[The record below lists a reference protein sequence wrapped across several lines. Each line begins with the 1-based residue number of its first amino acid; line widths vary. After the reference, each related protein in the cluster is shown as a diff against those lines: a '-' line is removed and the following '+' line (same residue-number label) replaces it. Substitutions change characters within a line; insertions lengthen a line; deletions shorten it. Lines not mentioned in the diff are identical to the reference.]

1 MAVSAS
7 LAQLTA
13 ENYDIICVHEPYAS
27 FLMLTSTLRKVQKY
41 QMSHLAINVTTT

>member
-7 LAQLTA
+7 LAQLTT
-13 ENYDIICVHEPYAS
+13 EKLQYYMCTRTLCLL
-27 FLMLTSTLRKVQKY
+27 LMLTSTLRQVQKY